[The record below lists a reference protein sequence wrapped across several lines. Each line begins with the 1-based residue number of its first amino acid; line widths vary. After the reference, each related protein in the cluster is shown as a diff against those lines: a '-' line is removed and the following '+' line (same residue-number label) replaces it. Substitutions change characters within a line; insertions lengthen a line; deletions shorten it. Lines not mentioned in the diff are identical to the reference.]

1 MPGRA
6 HAEECADDARG
17 RHRGFEHVGLEP
29 LIEKINGAHGHELD
43 LIVFVVARHALE
55 AASDEEQLHQ
65 FARVQRVGVGR
76 DHAEDRFH
84 EAAHG
89 LHGFA
94 EFVVG
99 FGVDAGVAG
108 DFAMRLAVIVHA
120 PQVIAAGHGR
130 EGAVERK
137 DFEAVAREVEVA
149 DDLGPQQRDDVRA
162 DGELEAREDF
172 FGAGRAAENVAA
184 FEHENF
190 LSRALR
196 GRRR

>member
-1 MPGRA
+1 M
-6 HAEECADDARG
+6 
-17 RHRGFEHVGLEP
+17 
-29 LIEKINGAHGHELD
+29 IEKIDGAHGHELD
-43 LIVFVVARHALE
+43 LVVFVVARHALE

-65 FARVQRVGVGR
+65 FARVERVGVGR

-108 DFAMRLAVIVHA
+108 DLAVSLAVVVHA

-130 EGAVERK
+130 EGAVEREN
-137 DFEAVAREVEVA
+137 FEAVAREIEVA
-149 DDLGPQQRDDVRA
+149 DDFRPQQRDDVRA
-162 DGELEAREDF
+162 DGELEAGKDF

-190 LSRALR
+190 LSGAREVGGVDEAVVAAADYDYVV
-196 GRRR
+196 